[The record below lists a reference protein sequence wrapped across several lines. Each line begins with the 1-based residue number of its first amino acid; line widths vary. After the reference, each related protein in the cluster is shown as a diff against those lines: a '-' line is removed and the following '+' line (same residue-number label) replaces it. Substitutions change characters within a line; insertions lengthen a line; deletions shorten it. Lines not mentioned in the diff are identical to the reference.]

1 MQTLWQDL
9 RYGARMLFKHP
20 GFTLIAV
27 LTLALILCR
36 LNPVNASY
44 STDPQAKPA
53 AASTH
58 VKLIFTAEAEKFDA
72 ATEEYRG
79 IWRTDGARIIEVMEQ
94 VSGVK
99 FPETEVSV
107 IVYEGVSWSGFR
119 QIPMKMRASYPL
131 DLKKATLIHEL
142 GHRHL
147 AQFRS
152 ITKDTED
159 HPLLFLWLYDVWV
172 KLYGKEFADSAVKAE
187 SARKGLVDYEGIWKT
202 TLTLSEQER
211 AAKFKE
217 FVRAQQLR

>member
-1 MQTLWQDL
+1 MKRIVRKYSLL
-9 RYGARMLFKHP
+9 
-20 GFTLIAV
+20 
-27 LTLALILCR
+27 LTLCC
-36 LNPVNASY
+36 LNPVIAGHSAGWIEL
-44 STDPQAKPA
+44 QAKPT
-53 AASTH
+53 ASPAR
-58 VKLIFTAEAEKFDA
+58 VKLNFTAEAEKFNA

-79 IWRTDGARIIEVMEQ
+79 IWETDGARIIEAMEQ
-94 VSGVK
+94 ISGVK

-147 AQFRS
+147 SQFRS

-187 SARKGLVDYEGIWKT
+187 SARKGIVDYEGIWKT
-202 TLTLSEQER
+202 TLALTEQER

-217 FVRAQQLR
+217 FVRNQQLR

>member
-1 MQTLWQDL
+1 MMK
-9 RYGARMLFKHP
+9 RIVRKHS
-20 GFTLIAV
+20 L
-27 LTLALILCR
+27 LLILCC
-36 LNPVNASY
+36 LSPAIAGHSAGWIK
-44 STDPQAKPA
+44 PQAKPA
-53 AASTH
+53 AASAR
-58 VKLIFTAEAEKFDA
+58 VKLNFTAEAEKFNA

-79 IWRTDGARIIEVMEQ
+79 IWQTDGARIIETMEQ
-94 VSGVK
+94 VSRVK

-147 AQFRS
+147 SQFRS

-187 SARKGLVDYEGIWKT
+187 SARKGIVDYAGIWKA
-202 TLTLSEQER
+202 TLALTEQER

-217 FVRAQQLR
+217 FVHNQQLR